1 MYVLFGSALCKTQ
14 PDTRK
19 IPECRPARMHI
30 PAMRRGMA
38 PGVLKTRRVTCSG
51 IGSHS
56 CQETPP
62 KIAPARRV
70 QFINSRTANSGI
82 RHRID
87 SNFYQ
92 TTRFARSRSNQSA
105 SIFSAVLRQ
114 LPSPPTVS
122 VGSATGC
129 SNTSLKHILLSGTCP
144 LKLEASIQPRQ
155 NYHLHHQ
162 RTERQQAHRGYASW
176 ISVSS
181 EKFQGEKKRTKKR
194 HHESF
199 SSHGRSLP
207 SHIHLHPAAEDANV
221 EGVQLK
227 SSSNP
232 NILWEWFRYHCA
244 LFRLAD
250 VWRGV

>member
-1 MYVLFGSALCKTQ
+1 MQIVICTYMYVLFGSALCKTQ

-56 CQETPP
+56 CQGTRP
-62 KIAPARRV
+62 KIAQHVAS
-70 QFINSRTANSGI
+70 NSLTAGLPTAAYGI
-82 RHRID
+82 ALIAT
-87 SNFYQ
+87 FTLQ

-105 SIFSAVLRQ
+105 NIFSAVLRQ

-162 RTERQQAHRGYASW
+162 RTERQQARRGYASW

-181 EKFQGEKKRTKKR
+181 EKFQGERKK
-194 HHESF
+194 
-199 SSHGRSLP
+199 
-207 SHIHLHPAAEDANV
+207 N
-221 EGVQLK
+221 
-227 SSSNP
+227 
-232 NILWEWFRYHCA
+232 
-244 LFRLAD
+244 
-250 VWRGV
+250 